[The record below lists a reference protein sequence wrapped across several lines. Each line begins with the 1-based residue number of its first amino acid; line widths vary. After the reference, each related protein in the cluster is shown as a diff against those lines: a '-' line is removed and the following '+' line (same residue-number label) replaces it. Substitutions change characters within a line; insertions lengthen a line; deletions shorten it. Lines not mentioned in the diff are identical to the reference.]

1 MTRRWPDRERII
13 TGEIDRLCDMV
24 AFGCRLNET
33 PLSTHVYS
41 VARGLKN
48 NLRPEKR
55 FTSESR
61 IALVIPYHPLD
72 ETGGLEIGTRM
83 IAQGL
88 HQLGHLVEIISRGHY
103 LHRDWSGEHQTPE
116 GITVRGIG
124 TGIEGINQFLFQHL
138 SRYDVIQWMEIFPPV
153 PEDPEQFNDKAE
165 QQYLA
170 SVLLRAKGK
179 RTYLYTATS
188 GNVEKRGTNNPDWIE
203 MRKHQ
208 SFNALIP
215 VAFTGV
221 NYANPEI
228 KNEYVDAGIEISSS
242 RQQFIPFGVDTM
254 TFKPVVDGAEQKALR
269 RKLGLPLDKMIFIYL
284 GRFVQRKR
292 ADFLLDVWSQLPDD
306 IHQKAVLVFAGG
318 SAGEGQPDSIY
329 EEMMRI
335 LPGVRSTKVLDYV
348 PHEQV
353 ASLLKACDVMISP
366 TIREG
371 WPLALLE
378 AMSCGIPVISSR
390 IDGVKI
396 IVQDGINGT
405 LITPD
410 SGEELSKAIVDA
422 TQSPKHY
429 QKMSLTARASVEST
443 YGWDKISLIY
453 RQFYCR
459 EF

>member
-1 MTRRWPDRERII
+1 MLFNGWKY
-13 TGEIDRLCDMV
+13 
-24 AFGCRLNET
+24 F
-33 PLSTHVYS
+33 
-41 VARGLKN
+41 
-48 NLRPEKR
+48 LR
-55 FTSESR
+55 
-61 IALVIPYHPLD
+61 
-72 ETGGLEIGTRM
+72 
-83 IAQGL
+83 
-88 HQLGHLVEIISRGHY
+88 
-103 LHRDWSGEHQTPE
+103 
-116 GITVRGIG
+116 
-124 TGIEGINQFLFQHL
+124 
-138 SRYDVIQWMEIFPPV
+138 
-153 PEDPEQFNDKAE
+153 FNDKAE

-188 GNVEKRGTNNPDWIE
+188 SNVEKRGTNNPNWIE

-208 SFNALIP
+208 PFNALIP
-215 VAFTGV
+215 AAFTGV

-228 KNEYVDAGIEISSS
+228 KSEYVDAGIEISSS
-242 RQQFIPFGVDTM
+242 RQQFIPFGVDTV
-254 TFKPVVDGAEQKALR
+254 TFKPVVDGVEQKALR
-269 RKLGLPLDKMIFIYL
+269 QKLGLPLDKMIFIYL

-292 ADFLLDVWSQLPDD
+292 ADFLLDVWNQLPDD
-306 IHQKAVLVFAGG
+306 IHQKAMLVFAGG

-378 AMSCGIPVISSR
+378 AMSCGVPVISSR
-390 IDGVKI
+390 IDGVKM
-396 IVQDGINGT
+396 IVQDGINGI

-410 SGEELSKAIVDA
+410 SVEELSKAIVDA